1 MMRGLLRNDFMT
13 MRKVIL
19 LYVAI
24 LAFYYILMLV
34 QRGTGGN
41 GVEGMQFIVVLFSA
55 MIVIYSFSYGEK
67 SGWLGYVN
75 VLPVTRTQVVVSK
88 YLMTVICMCAAAAGG
103 MAIQAA
109 VNLTAGKDPL
119 DGLFYM
125 GIALMGAAAFMSV
138 VIPLLFWLGSER
150 GRVAVI
156 LVFMIPFAVLL
167 LMEKQ
172 GIRIS
177 VSGGTLERLMPVLAA
192 GTMVLLAVSCL
203 VSLSIY
209 KHKEF

>member
-41 GVEGMQFIVVLFSA
+41 GVEGMQFIVVL
-55 MIVIYSFSYGEK
+55 
-67 SGWLGYVN
+67 
-75 VLPVTRTQVVVSK
+75 VSK

>member
-67 SGWLGYVN
+67 SGYVN

-150 GRVAVI
+150 ERVAVI